1 MTMTATTLG
10 GMAAQRARRLPPA
23 PQPPAD
29 VIDLS
34 GEFPSG
40 STSPAL
46 RESAID
52 AIEHHLCD
60 HYTRRPGIAPLCRAV
75 AASISAAGAPLD
87 ESLVTICGGV
97 AEARYVAVRALAAGQ
112 RVYLPQPA
120 PAVYQA
126 GLNFAGADVT
136 TFDASDKLPDADG
149 GLLIVSNP
157 NPATG
162 QIVAP
167 ALLERLAAWAAD
179 ADLSVIADESVGPVR
194 PEAPFMRFASLPGM
208 TERTLTIG
216 SFAEVPGLG
225 AWHVS
230 WIAGAKRV
238 FTPVRDLKQ
247 SITICT
253 AAASQYAAL
262 AAASEVDEGEIAAE
276 YTERQEAILSLLAR
290 HKIPYLAPDTV
301 AFVVAQVADSTGMTE
316 ACRIAGT
323 LVGDG
328 ALLGNPGTVRIAVPS
343 GSLADALEALD
354 AALHDVK
361 GR

>member
-1 MTMTATTLG
+1 MTASILG
-10 GMAAQRARRLPPA
+10 GMAAQRARILPPV
-23 PQPPAD
+23 PDPRAD
-29 VIDLS
+29 VIDLG
-34 GEFPSG
+34 GEFPGG

-52 AIEHHLCD
+52 AVEHHLCD

-75 AASISAAGAPLD
+75 ASSLSAAGAPVD
-87 ESLVTICGGV
+87 ENLVTICGGV

-112 RVYLPQPA
+112 TVYLPQPA

-126 GLNFAGADVT
+126 ALEFGGARAV
-136 TFDASDKLPDADG
+136 TFDATGELPDAQG
-149 GLLIVSNP
+149 GVLIVSNP
-157 NPATG
+157 SPVTGQVIAPAT
-162 QIVAP
+162 
-167 ALLERLAAWAAD
+167 LERLAAWAGA
-179 ADLSVIADESVGPVR
+179 AELNVIADESVGPVR
-194 PEAPFMRFASLPGM
+194 PDAPFLRFASLPGM
-208 TERTLTIG
+208 AERTLTIG

-253 AAASQYAAL
+253 AAPSQYAAL

-276 YTERQEAILSLLAR
+276 YAERQETIVSLLER
-290 HKIPYLAPDTV
+290 HRIAYLEPDTV
-301 AFVVAQVADSTGMTE
+301 AFVVAQVGDSTKLAD
-316 ACRIAGT
+316 ACRAAGVV
-323 LVGDG
+323 VGDG
-328 ALLGNPGTVRIAVPS
+328 AQLGNPGTVRIAVPA
-343 GSLADALEALD
+343 GSLADAMEALD
-354 AALHDVK
+354 SALHEWK

>member
-1 MTMTATTLG
+1 MTMAASILG
-10 GMAAQRARRLPPA
+10 GMAAQRARILPPA
-23 PQPPAD
+23 PDPSAD

-34 GEFPSG
+34 CEFPSG

-52 AIEHHLCD
+52 AVEQHLCD

-75 AASISAAGAPLD
+75 AASMSAAGAPLD
-87 ESLVTICGGV
+87 ETLVTICGGV

-112 RVYLPQPA
+112 RVYLPLPA

-126 GLNFAGADVT
+126 GLEFAGADVT
-136 TFDASDKLPDADG
+136 TFEAGGELPDAQG

-157 NPATG
+157 NPVTG
-162 QIVAP
+162 QVVAP
-167 ALLERLAAWAAD
+167 ATLERLAAWADA
-179 ADLSVIADESVGPVR
+179 ADLAIIADESVGPVR
-194 PEAPFMRFASLPGM
+194 PEAPFVRFASLPGM
-208 TERTLTIG
+208 AERTLTIG

-276 YTERQEAILSLLAR
+276 VAERQEAILSLLDR
-290 HKIPYLAPDTV
+290 HKVPYLAPDTV
-301 AFVVAQVADSTGMTE
+301 AFVVVQVAESSRLAA
-316 ACRIAGT
+316 ACHAAG
-323 LVGDG
+323 VIIGDG